1 MGRKKWRLGKLN
13 KDQASQIA
21 SKFGID
27 AFLAL
32 LLSSRGLETDEEIER
47 FLCRNTE
54 FVDPFLL
61 PDMDLAVDRIN
72 DAIFDYEKICIFG
85 DYDADGVTSTALLY
99 LYLAAQGANVTYM
112 LPDRAKDGYGLSMA
126 VVDRIHELGT
136 SLIITVDTVFR
147 LFLRLTI

>member
-85 DYDADGVTSTALLY
+85 LSPFRDSLYSQPQEQPKYRYQQLL
-99 LYLAAQGANVTYM
+99 
-112 LPDRAKDGYGLSMA
+112 
-126 VVDRIHELGT
+126 
-136 SLIITVDTVFR
+136 
-147 LFLRLTI
+147 